1 MKNLFIGIDFSKLKF
16 DVSFFE
22 IGKMNEIYHCEFTN
36 DKEGF
41 SSLLKWI
48 ASLSTVKCE
57 DWLFCG
63 EHTGLYC
70 VGLTE
75 FLLKKNL
82 FIWLE
87 NPLRIKRSSGIKR
100 EKSDKTDSREI
111 AEYAYRYQDR
121 ARAYELPE
129 KAFGELQ
136 LLLAFRERLVKNK
149 VSLEVSGSEMRRI
162 YKRNPTARFIY
173 EQSQSDI
180 VRIEKEIETIEK
192 KMLEIIESSPA
203 LKENYELTVSVK
215 GIGIINALTIII
227 HTRNFTCFE
236 NSRQYSCYG
245 GMAPFK
251 NTSGTSLN
259 KGSHVS
265 KLANRQIK
273 TLLTQASRSAVLYD
287 KELQAYY
294 QRKIAEGKHK
304 NIALNNVR
312 NKLLHRIFAVVKN
325 KILYQENY
333 ISPLALYENKN

>member
-1 MKNLFIGIDFSKLKF
+1 MKDLFIGIDFSKLKF

-22 IGKMNEIYHCEFTN
+22 LGQMDKIHHCEFTN
-36 DKEGF
+36 EKEGF
-41 SSLLKWI
+41 ILLLKWI
-48 ASLSTVKCE
+48 ASLSKIKPE

-75 FLLKKNL
+75 SLLKKKL

-87 NPLRIKRSSGIKR
+87 NPLRIKRSSGLKR
-100 EKSDKTDSREI
+100 EKSDKRDSLEI

-121 ARAYELPE
+121 ARVYELPE
-129 KAFGELQ
+129 KSFEELQ
-136 LLLAFRERLVKNK
+136 LLLSFRERLTKNK
-149 VSLEVSGSEMRRI
+149 VSLEISCSEMRRVHQ
-162 YKRNPTARFIY
+162 RNPTARFIY

-180 VRIEKEIETIEK
+180 ARIGKEIETIEK
-192 KMLEIIESSPA
+192 KMLEIIESSSA
-203 LKENYELTVSVK
+203 LKENYELVTSVK

-227 HTRNFTCFE
+227 HTRNFTCFG

-251 NTSGTSLN
+251 NSSGSSLN
-259 KGSHVS
+259 KGNHVS
-265 KLANRQIK
+265 KLANKQIK
-273 TLLTQASRSAVLYD
+273 TLLTQAARSAVLYD
-287 KELQAYY
+287 KDLRIYY

-304 NIALNNVR
+304 NVALNNVR
-312 NKLLHRIFAVVKN
+312 NKLLHRIFAVVRN

-333 ISPLALYENKN
+333 ISPLAC

>member
-22 IGKMNEIYHCEFTN
+22 ISKMSEIYHREFAN

-48 ASLSTVKCE
+48 TSLSTVERE

-75 FLLKKNL
+75 FLLRKKL

-87 NPLRIKRSSGIKR
+87 NPLQIKRSSGIKR

-111 AEYAYRYQDR
+111 AEYAYRYQDK
-121 ARAYELPE
+121 ARAYELSE
-129 KAFGELQ
+129 KAFEELQ

-192 KMLEIIESSPA
+192 KMLEIIESSPS

-215 GIGIINALTIII
+215 GIGIINAMTIIV
-227 HTRNFTCFE
+227 HTKNFTCFE

-245 GMAPFK
+245 GMAPFG

-259 KGSHVS
+259 KGNHVS

-273 TLLTQASRSAVLYD
+273 TLLTQAARAAVLYD
-287 KELQAYY
+287 KELRAYY

-304 NIALNNVR
+304 NVALNNVR

-333 ISPLALYENKN
+333 ISPLAH